1 MEWIETTG
9 VSLDEA
15 KERALDRLGV
25 AEDDLEVEVLSE
37 PTRSMFGLRKSEARL
52 RARVRPTSPRPRVD
66 RRDRNRRNDRN
77 GGRGRQ
83 AGGRQ
88 DQKGGRGTQDSRQ
101 GGSGDVGKG
110 GGNRR
115 RRGNGDGRQ
124 ADRQQDQVTA
134 SAERDGDDGHTSG
147 SPDKGREKGRQSAA
161 GESSAKS
168 ANGNGRRSD
177 RERAEVEAMD
187 LQTQAGITEGFVQG
201 LLDAMGLDARVEST
215 IEEDRLTVEA
225 HGLNL
230 GLAIGQR
237 GETVR
242 AITELSRTLVQ
253 RSSDGQAEGFLV
265 VDIGGYRE
273 RRRSFLADF
282 ARVQAEAVLED
293 GRSRAME
300 PMSAADRKVIH
311 DTVGEIDGLATIS
324 EGSDADR
331 RVVIMVESA
340 G

>member
-9 VSLDEA
+9 ASLDEA

-25 AEDDLEVEVLSE
+25 AEDDLEVEILAE
-37 PTRSMFGLRKSEARL
+37 PSRTMFGLKKSEARL
-52 RARVRPTSPRPRVD
+52 RARVRPTSPRAKVD
-66 RRDRNRRNDRN
+66 RRDRNRRSDRN
-77 GGRGRQ
+77 GSQNRGGSSGRKGQENRR
-83 AGGRQ
+83 GGRS
-88 DQKGGRGTQDSRQ
+88 DGSSD
-101 GGSGDVGKG
+101 GGSGPSSRSS
-110 GGNRR
+110 GNRR
-115 RRGNGDGRQ
+115 RRAGEDQETERASSEAEKGQKTQSSETGRNRGRQ
-124 ADRQQDQVTA
+124 KVA
-134 SAERDGDDGHTSG
+134 RD
-147 SPDKGREKGRQSAA
+147 
-161 GESSAKS
+161 SSVKP
-168 ANGNGRRSD
+168 ANGNDRGGD

-187 LQTQAGITEGFVQG
+187 LQTQARITEDFVQG
-201 LLDAMGLDARVEST
+201 LLDKMGLDARVAST
-215 IEEDRLTVEA
+215 IDEDRLTVEA
-225 HGLNL
+225 QGLNL

-253 RSSDGQAEGFLV
+253 RSSDGQAEGSLI

-282 ARVQAEAVLED
+282 ARGQAEEVLTD
-293 GRSRAME
+293 GRSRALE
-300 PMSAADRKVIH
+300 PMGAADRKVVH
-311 DTVGEIDGLATIS
+311 DTIGEIDGLMTVS